1 MAAARSQRGFILHLD
16 SATERTA
23 LVESLKASFFLPLTV
38 LPASTGED
46 WMLKPEIAKRH
57 VRPGETVTQ
66 GMLGCA
72 HSHIDLLYRALKG
85 GMEELYVFEDDCQLT
100 GPPGALEGWVGAMR
114 ATGIPWDVLL
124 LGANEYVESER
135 GILSPSQEVGAGEAA
150 AEAVGPQI
158 AVQRV
163 ARFWGTHAMVVR
175 ARGAQAALKV
185 FADAQKQGVFL
196 PADWMWN
203 EAVRQG
209 GLLVFGPPEP
219 TAFCRQAPGLVS
231 AITGSV
237 RLGLI

>member
-1 MAAARSQRGFILHLD
+1 MAAARRGFILHLD

-46 WMLKPEIAKRH
+46 WLGKAEISKRH
-57 VRPGETVTQ
+57 VRPGQTVTQ

-72 HSHIDLLYRALKG
+72 HSHIDLLYRSLKG
-85 GMEELYVFEDDCQLT
+85 SMDELYVFEDDCQLT
-100 GPPGALEGWVGAMR
+100 GPPGALEGWVDAMR

-135 GILSPSQEVGAGEAA
+135 GVLSPSQEGAGEAA
-150 AEAVGPQI
+150 GPQI

-175 ARGAQAALKV
+175 PRGAQAALKV

-231 AITGSV
+231 AITGTV

>member
-1 MAAARSQRGFILHLD
+1 
-16 SATERTA
+16 
-23 LVESLKASFFLPLTV
+23 
-38 LPASTGED
+38 
-46 WMLKPEIAKRH
+46 MLKPEIAKRH

-85 GMEELYVFEDDCQLT
+85 GMDELYVFEDDCQIT
-100 GPPGALEGWVGAMR
+100 GPPAALEGWVGAMR
-114 ATGIPWDVLL
+114 GTGIPWDMLL
-124 LGANEYVESER
+124 LGANEYVEAER
-135 GILSPSQEVGAGEAA
+135 GILSPSQEGA
-150 AEAVGPQI
+150 AEETRGERI

-163 ARFWGTHAMVVR
+163 GRFWGTHAMVIRPR
-175 ARGAQAALKV
+175 AAQAALKV

-203 EAVRQG
+203 EAIRQG

-219 TAFCRQAPGLVS
+219 TTFCRQAPGLVS
-231 AITGSV
+231 AITGTV

>member
-1 MAAARSQRGFILHLD
+1 MATAATAQRGFILHLD

-46 WMLKPEIAKRH
+46 WLGKPEISKRH

-85 GMEELYVFEDDCQLT
+85 GGLDELYVFEDDCQLT
-100 GPPGALEGWVGAMR
+100 GPPGALEEWVGAMR

-124 LGANEYVESER
+124 LGANEYVEGER
-135 GILSPSQEVGAGEAA
+135 GVLSPSQEDGSGAA
-150 AEAVGPQI
+150 GPQI
-158 AVQRV
+158 PVQRV
-163 ARFWGTHAMVVR
+163 NRFWGTHAMVVR
-175 ARGAQAALKV
+175 PRGAQAALKV
-185 FADAQKQGVFL
+185 FADAQRQGTFL

-203 EAVRQG
+203 EAIRLG

-219 TAFCRQAPGLVS
+219 KLFCQQAPGLVS